1 MDRVE
6 PVSRNLGIEPL
17 YYAPKC
23 ILIIDDD
30 PLARSI
36 LRLLFETDGYLC
48 KEAENGAL
56 GLAMLEQHQPD
67 LVVTDHNMPILTG
80 IEFLQRLGKKSREQ
94 VPAVIFMSGDSS
106 RELKTLAL
114 QSGARAVL
122 EKPYDIDEI
131 RTLANWLLRSEQ
143 AIAFGAPSVN

>member
-1 MDRVE
+1 MDRVQ
-6 PVSRNLGIEPL
+6 PVSTNFGLNPL
-17 YYAPKC
+17 YCAQKC

-36 LRLLFETDGYLC
+36 LRLLFETDGYC
-48 KEAENGAL
+48 CVEAENGAL

-94 VPAVIFMSGDSS
+94 VPAVIFISGDSS
-106 RELKTLAL
+106 RELKVQAL

-131 RTLANWLLRSEQ
+131 RTLANWLLKSEQ
-143 AIAFGAPSVN
+143 AVSFDTPLVN

>member
-6 PVSRNLGIEPL
+6 PVYTNLGINPL
-17 YYAPKC
+17 YCAPKC

-36 LRLLFETDGYLC
+36 LRLLFETDGYC
-48 KEAENGAL
+48 CVEAENGAF

-67 LVVTDHNMPILTG
+67 LVVTDHNMPVLTG
-80 IEFLQRLGKKSREQ
+80 IEFLQRLEKKSRGH
-94 VPAVIFMSGDSS
+94 VPAVIFVSGDSS
-106 RELKTLAL
+106 RELKAQAL

-143 AIAFGAPSVN
+143 AVSFGMSSVN

>member
-6 PVSRNLGIEPL
+6 PVSTSLGIHPL
-17 YYAPKC
+17 YCAPKC

-80 IEFLQRLGKKSREQ
+80 IEFLQRLGKKSRSQ
-94 VPAVIFMSGDSS
+94 VPAVIFVSGDSS

-131 RTLANWLLRSEQ
+131 RTLANWLLKSEQ

>member
-17 YYAPKC
+17 YYDPKC

-80 IEFLQRLGKKSREQ
+80 IEFLQRLGKKSRGQ
-94 VPAVIFMSGDSS
+94 VPAVIFVSGDSS

-131 RTLANWLLRSEQ
+131 RTLTNWLLRSEQ